1 MGFYQR
7 GQLWG
12 FISGNSCGVLSE
24 GTAPCFDQPEQLWV
38 VVVFFIR
45 GNSYKGAV
53 VGFDQREQLRGF
65 IRGNSC
71 EGTVL
76 GFDQKE
82 QLWILFRG
90 NSCEQLWIPIS
101 ADL

>member
-7 GQLWG
+7 EQLWG
-12 FISGNSCGVLSE
+12 L
-24 GTAPCFDQPEQLWV
+24 
-38 VVVFFIR
+38 
-45 GNSYKGAV
+45 
-53 VGFDQREQLRGF
+53 

-76 GFDQKE
+76 GLDQKE